1 MQTISRNTGRLVARV
16 LDACGLIGCSL
27 LVLAPLFAQCVGD
40 VPVRGSD
47 SLASASVAHFDG
59 AQKPSPFYAARS
71 EYFAGL
77 TEVVVGHRSQLLV
90 VAHRGRERDR
100 GILGDQ
106 RRGSATRAA
115 IRKSRAA
122 INSVGD
128 GGRDRRYASDCKESG
143 LGLVARSSERRIAV
157 RAGLD
162 LRPHRDHEGA
172 DGSDPARVFDGVV
185 AAFGFRLGPGA
196 SARSAI
202 SHKADLVF
210 GARVYD
216 KAAGI
221 ATGGLQ

>member
-27 LVLAPLFAQCVGD
+27 LVLAPLFAQCAGD

-47 SLASASVAHFDG
+47 SVASASVAHFDG

-115 IRKSRAA
+115 IRKSCAA

-143 LGLVARSSERRIAV
+143 LGLVARSSERRIACV
-157 RAGLD
+157 
-162 LRPHRDHEGA
+162 P
-172 DGSDPARVFDGVV
+172 GSICAHIATAKAPTAAIQPAFSMALLPR
-185 AAFGFRLGPGA
+185 
-196 SARSAI
+196 
-202 SHKADLVF
+202 LVF
-210 GARVYD
+210 VSGPVLPHV
-216 KAAGI
+216 
-221 ATGGLQ
+221 LQ